1 MTLITAN
8 ISAHITSRTSTPF
21 VLMHIVHL
29 LSGMILHRE
38 YIPFIPLRSPK
49 PEGPL
54 DPPLFPSDDYSVPEG
69 FWEQSARDLFK
80 SAREVIDLLRIC
92 QEWGVLV
99 ETPIV
104 GFATY
109 TAAFT
114 GKFPVGVQLQTANTR
129 QVSMPSTSRG
139 WTRMVTCAKAR
150 SPGIRSK
157 LATLRAPRLHA
168 RPSR

>member
-1 MTLITAN
+1 MTLTTAN

-49 PEGPL
+49 PQGPL
-54 DPPLFPSDDYSVPEG
+54 DPPTFSPEDYSIPEG
-69 FWEQSARDLFK
+69 FWEQSARELFR
-80 SAREVIDLLRIC
+80 SARDVIDLLRIC

-114 GKFPVGVQLQTANTR
+114 GRYSL
-129 QVSMPSTSRG
+129 SMG
-139 WTRMVTCAKAR
+139 
-150 SPGIRSK
+150 
-157 LATLRAPRLHA
+157 H
-168 RPSR
+168 